1 MNSHF
6 SESSRLL
13 IENWD
18 IVKEIHES
26 EAALASELRDYLF
39 SLEQQLAEMPWWD
52 DQWAFE
58 RYRDSQ
64 VYIARHE
71 WAIGDEY
78 AFWIGLEEFTPE
90 ALFGTDSCASLYIW
104 VTGSAAGLVSSLRDL
119 VAGHEGIVGELSAKQ
134 NRYIVKSAL
143 RKCLP
148 EELDR
153 FDEVYGEPILKFFDH
168 YGGLHQEFTAALQE
182 AGRA

>member
-1 MNSHF
+1 MNAHF

-26 EAALASELRDYLF
+26 EAALTAELRDYLF
-39 SLEQQLAEMPWWD
+39 SIQQQLVGLPWWD

-58 RYRDSQ
+58 RHNDSQ
-64 VYIARHE
+64 VYIARRD
-71 WAIGDEY
+71 WVIGDEY
-78 AFWIGLEEFTPE
+78 AFWIGLEGFTPE
-90 ALFGTDSCASLYIW
+90 ALFGTESCASLYIW
-104 VTGSAAGLVSSLRDL
+104 VTGAAAGLVSSLRDL
-119 VAGHEGIVGELSAKQ
+119 VARHEEIVGELSAKQ
-134 NRYIVKSAL
+134 NRYVVKSAL

-148 EELDR
+148 EEIDR

-168 YGGLHQEFTAALQE
+168 YGRLHPDFTAAFREL
-182 AGRA
+182 RSV